1 VSSSFSA
8 TSAFLLPISWRNI
21 GLLPTPTFVRISCAR
36 EIRGDFTFGEQILDI
51 ADNTAD
57 NWQYND
63 KTGKLSVNKEFVLRS
78 KIRIEA
84 RQFHMSRPHPQQWGD
99 CQQLDVRDDWSLL
112 N

>member
-1 VSSSFSA
+1 VVEKVPL
-8 TSAFLLPISWRNI
+8 THP
-21 GLLPTPTFVRISCAR
+21 PPYDKISCRLGPGEPGFREDLYSAR
-36 EIRGDFTFGEQILDI
+36 ELRGDFTFGEQILDI